1 MSQCPCPNSNSSCLL
16 ITEFTWVST
25 THVEQL
31 RVQRASQHKME
42 SRLMQNHSKHFS
54 RTNLTV
60 EANIHICSLSLPLPS
75 FSSISPSLPDPFSPF
90 HTRQKCTKVHADKL
104 CYFFILDTVSLWCLC
119 FMSYEQSEAASTW
132 YQNTIFF
139 GKRAYLDKTMDWRLW
154 RHLCMFQK
162 VSAYT
167 IHFVHGTQWNTCCEM
182 EANPLFRITTTV
194 YRNWITEKVLEDFVR
209 DLKMHAQAS

>member
-104 CYFFILDTVSLWCLC
+104 CYFFYTRYSFSLMSVFHELWTIRSCLNMVPEYNLLWEEGIFRQNYGLKALETSVHVSEGKCLYHTLCSWYPVKHMLWNG
-119 FMSYEQSEAASTW
+119 SQSTF
-132 YQNTIFF
+132 QNH
-139 GKRAYLDKTMDWRLW
+139 YNRL
-154 RHLCMFQK
+154 
-162 VSAYT
+162 
-167 IHFVHGTQWNTCCEM
+167 
-182 EANPLFRITTTV
+182 
-194 YRNWITEKVLEDFVR
+194 
-209 DLKMHAQAS
+209 